1 MVNYVKKMEL
11 REVEVTDHTEI
22 ICDCCGK
29 LIYPVIDEEQINI
42 KEDDENIIIS
52 FKDGKIHTKLP
63 YKNERVKY
71 YHVRTGHHDW
81 GNDSIESLT
90 YLDFCS
96 LECVHKQLD
105 KFYKEDE
112 PDSYTAYFE
121 IEAESTPEK

>member
-29 LIYPVIDEEQINI
+29 LIFPIQDNDER
-42 KEDDENIIIS
+42 
-52 FKDGKIHTKLP
+52 KLDF
-63 YKNERVKY
+63 RGRAKY
-71 YHVRTGHHDW
+71 YHARSGHHDW
-81 GNDSIESLT
+81 GNDSIDSLE

-112 PDSYTAYFE
+112 PYSDTAYFE